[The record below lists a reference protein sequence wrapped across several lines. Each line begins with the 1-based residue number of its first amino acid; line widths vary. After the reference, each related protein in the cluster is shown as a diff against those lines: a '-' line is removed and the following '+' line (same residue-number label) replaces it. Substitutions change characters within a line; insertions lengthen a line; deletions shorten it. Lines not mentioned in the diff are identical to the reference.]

1 MRIVSVAGGRIEEL
15 NEFTYLGSI
24 VGKKGGN
31 EEDIQAR
38 IRKAR
43 RAFATLRPIWR
54 STALTTKTKLRV
66 FGSNEKA
73 VLVSGSETWRL
84 TKGLEQKLQVFI
96 NKSLRTILRI
106 LWPQKISN
114 EELWRQTEP
123 RPIEQEIRRRAC
135 LCEFK

>member
-1 MRIVSVAGGRIEEL
+1 MPPRQMRIVSVAGGRIEEL

-31 EEDIQAR
+31 EEAIQAR

-73 VLVSGSETWRL
+73 VLV
-84 TKGLEQKLQVFI
+84 
-96 NKSLRTILRI
+96 
-106 LWPQKISN
+106 
-114 EELWRQTEP
+114 
-123 RPIEQEIRRRAC
+123 
-135 LCEFK
+135 